1 MSYNYRYRYITHA
14 QIIAVRLTPKASSD
28 RVGEIRKLPNGDEQL
43 VVYVTAPPDDG
54 KANEAML
61 RLLAKHL
68 GVATSRL
75 TIMRGQTNRNKL
87 VRVE

>member
-1 MSYNYRYRYITHA
+1 MTRVY
-14 QIIAVRLTPKASSD
+14 IIAVRLTPKASSD
-28 RVGEIRKLPNGDEQL
+28 RVGETRKLPNGNDQL
-43 VVYVTAPPDDG
+43 MMYVTAPPNDG

-75 TIMRGQTNRNKL
+75 TIMHGQTNRNKL
-87 VRVE
+87 VKVE

>member
-1 MSYNYRYRYITHA
+1 MANAH
-14 QIIAVRLTPKASSD
+14 IIAVRLTPKASTD
-28 RVGEIRKLPNGDEQL
+28 RVGETRKLPNGDKQL
-43 VVYVTAPPDDG
+43 VVYVTAPPEDG
-54 KANEAML
+54 KANEAMI

-68 GVATSRL
+68 GVAASHL